1 MAARSDDPLAVTVKS
16 GGRLILVPKAA
27 STEEAMVIV
36 RQYAGQAV
44 VRVGLTQF
52 PAGVGVNEAIDL
64 KPDLVDPCQ
73 NLRKGTAMF
82 AKVLRIVAKWYGNPT
97 SKDVFPQIFE
107 DAVYAWKTG
116 EFEGAS
122 VFQAEDPGG
131 TLVNQEESQADKS
144 EANTVDAGARYGPRQ
159 NLRTKRKLAL
169 REYGSIYLVL
179 VVSSSA
185 EFVFVARQVRSSEIS
200 VRSQKHD
207 FRGATLEP
215 DGSWDNSTSV
225 YSLQMVGTTFP

>member
-1 MAARSDDPLAVTVKS
+1 MLDAALIKECADPSLKPAIVEQFVTAAGSDDSLTVTVKS

-27 STEEAMVIV
+27 SAEEAMAIV

-52 PAGVGVNEAIDL
+52 PAGIGVKEATDL

-73 NLRKGTAMF
+73 NLRKGTTMF

-116 EFEGAS
+116 EFEGMS
-122 VFQAEDPGG
+122 VFQAEDPGTPVG
-131 TLVNQEESQADKS
+131 VSQQNKEKIPAGEEDVDSKAREEQPGA
-144 EANTVDAGARYGPRQ
+144 EQDAGRAGIRIDLSRIGGQ
-159 NLRTKRKLAL
+159 
-169 REYGSIYLVL
+169 
-179 VVSSSA
+179 
-185 EFVFVARQVRSSEIS
+185 Q
-200 VRSQKHD
+200 
-207 FRGATLEP
+207 
-215 DGSWDNSTSV
+215 
-225 YSLQMVGTTFP
+225 

>member
-1 MAARSDDPLAVTVKS
+1 MLDAALIKECGEPSLKPAIVEQFVLAAGSDDPLAVTVKS

-27 STEEAMVIV
+27 STEEAMAIV

-52 PAGVGVNEAIDL
+52 PVGVGVKDATDL

-82 AKVLRIVAKWYGNPT
+82 AKILRIVAKWYGNPT

-107 DAVYAWKTG
+107 DAIYAWKTG

-122 VFQAEDPGG
+122 VFRAEDPG
-131 TLVNQEESQADKS
+131 
-144 EANTVDAGARYGPRQ
+144 NTVTIGNAASDMPPAD
-159 NLRTKRKLAL
+159 RTAQTDHESRST
-169 REYGSIYLVL
+169 G
-179 VVSSSA
+179 SA
-185 EFVFVARQVRSSEIS
+185 EMRIDLSRIGV
-200 VRSQKHD
+200 K
-207 FRGATLEP
+207 
-215 DGSWDNSTSV
+215 
-225 YSLQMVGTTFP
+225 